1 VTITTEAYTLTRMT
15 GVLGARVD
23 GLDLSVPLPED
34 TVASLRAALS
44 EHCVLIFSGQ
54 GDLTAE
60 QQIAF
65 GKYWGE
71 LIAMPPDVD
80 LVDGH
85 AELFRIRTE
94 PRDDDP
100 HWHDD
105 WHSDWTFLERPPF
118 VSILAAKKLPD
129 AGGDTMWASQYAA
142 YERLSPRMQD
152 LVNGLRAVHVRKKG
166 GGVEK
171 GVHPAVRTIPQTG
184 RRALFVNEFYT
195 TQFEDMTVEE
205 SAGLLGY
212 LTKHA
217 TNPNFSFR
225 HRWSPGDVAV
235 WDNRCVQHYA
245 VADYREER
253 ELHRLTIVGEI
264 PEFH

>member
-1 VTITTEAYTLTRMT
+1 MTMTTQTYALTRMS
-15 GVLGARVD
+15 GALGARVD
-23 GLDLSVPLPED
+23 GLDLSRPLPEE
-34 TVASLRAALS
+34 TMNSLRAALY
-44 EHCVLIFSGQ
+44 EQCVLILTGQ

-65 GKYWGE
+65 GRNWGE
-71 LIAMPPDVD
+71 LISMPPDVD

-85 AELFRIRTE
+85 AELFRIKTQ
-94 PRDDDP
+94 PKDNDP

-129 AGGDTMWASQYAA
+129 VGGDTMWASQYAA
-142 YERLSPRMQD
+142 YERLSPLMQD
-152 LVNGLRAVHVRKKG
+152 LVSGLRAVHVRKKG

-195 TQFEDMTVEE
+195 TQFEGMTVEE
-205 SAGLLGY
+205 SAGLLGF
-212 LTKHA
+212 LTRHA

-245 VADYREER
+245 IADYREER
-253 ELHRLTIVGEI
+253 ELHRLTIVGEV
-264 PEFH
+264 PEL